1 VTATRSDRVIVVGG
15 GIAGLVTAYRL
26 LRLANGR
33 GIDVT
38 VLEAADHPGGKLR
51 TADLDGFPVED
62 GADSFVVR
70 KPWAMDLC
78 RELGLEGELVAP
90 APGGVYVWTR
100 GRLERFPTPA
110 AFGVPAG
117 IDTLLRWR
125 GLSGRGRFRAAAD
138 LLRPVGRR
146 DHGDES
152 LASLLSRRLG
162 PEAAETL
169 VGPLLAGLHAGDAER
184 LSVAATFP
192 ELQRWERTHG
202 SLIRGSKASI
212 KAARSNNGKDDE
224 PAMFATVWTGL
235 SRLVSVLVQA
245 LGPERVVPDSP
256 VASIHRS
263 PRRWVVNVG
272 GHERAAKAV
281 VLATPAFEA
290 ARLLDQ
296 ENPRAASELAG
307 IPYVSTAVVTMV
319 YPPGTLTALPPGTG
333 FIVPPASGLEAV
345 TACTF
350 ISSKWPRTEHAN
362 RAVVRCFV
370 GRAGNEDCLEAPDS
384 KLMVAVSEDLRRVIG
399 LKRTPEAFRVVRW
412 PRAMPQYEVGHLDR
426 VSRIFDALEETP
438 GMFVVGSPY
447 RGVGIAD
454 CVRQAGEA
462 AAVVRAYLGGRT
474 GPSPWQKP
482 QDDKQEAPT

>member
-1 VTATRSDRVIVVGG
+1 MTAATSDRVIVVGG

-26 LRLANGR
+26 LRVANGR
-33 GIDVT
+33 GIEVT
-38 VLEAADHPGGKLR
+38 VLEASEQPGGKLR
-51 TADLDGFPVED
+51 TAELEEFPVED

-78 RELGLEGELVAP
+78 RELGLERELVAP

-117 IDTLLRWR
+117 VENLLRWR
-125 GLSGRGRFRAAAD
+125 GLSGRGRLRAAAD
-138 LLRPVGRR
+138 LIRPVGRDR
-146 DHGDES
+146 GDES
-152 LASLLSRRLG
+152 IGSLITRRLG
-162 PEAAETL
+162 QEAAESL
-169 VGPLLAGLHAGDAER
+169 VGPLLAGLHAGDANR

-192 ELQRWERTHG
+192 ELRSWERDHG

-212 KAARSNNGKDDE
+212 KAARSRNGQGDE
-224 PAMFATVWTGL
+224 PPMFATVWTGL
-235 SRLVSVLVQA
+235 SRLVSVLAQA
-245 LGPERVVPDSP
+245 IGPERVVLDAP

-263 PRRWVVNVG
+263 PRRWVVDVG
-272 GHERAAKAV
+272 GHERTAKAV
-281 VLATPAFEA
+281 VIAAPAFEA

-296 ENPRAASELAG
+296 ENPHAASELAG
-307 IPYVSTAVVTMV
+307 ISYVSTAVVTMV

-333 FIVPPASGLEAV
+333 FIVPPSSGLEAI

-350 ISSKWPRTEHAN
+350 VSSKWPRTEHAN

-370 GRAGNEDCLEAPDS
+370 GRAGNEEWMDASDS
-384 KLMVAVSEDLRRVIG
+384 KLVVAVSEDLRKAIG
-399 LKRTPEAFRVVRW
+399 LKRTPEAFRVTRW
-412 PRAMPQYEVGHLDR
+412 PRAMPQYDVGHLDR
-426 VSRIFDALEETP
+426 VARIEEALEETP

-454 CVRQAGEA
+454 CVRQAGETA
-462 AAVVRAYLGGRT
+462 SVVRAYLSGGT
-474 GPSPWQKP
+474 GRRAEPH
-482 QDDKQEAPT
+482 DDDRQEATE